1 MRRVAHM
8 RINLILNVER
18 KVNESKSQN
27 TNQIIWSQTRIK
39 MFGEAHILI
48 N

>member
-1 MRRVAHM
+1 MRRIAHM

-18 KVNESKSQN
+18 KVNESKNRN
-27 TNQIIWSQTRIK
+27 TNQIIWSQTRIE
-39 MFGEAHILI
+39 MFGEAHIFI